1 MSVLTFVDQKRNG
14 NVIKEN
20 IFVQIDQTDDK
31 MTAYMGGAA
40 PKFDHW
46 IYINSVFDVQIKDQ
60 FVDRNTDASGVY
72 NTYRVSSKPE
82 QFDMA
87 CMELM
92 CEKIMGI

>member
-1 MSVLTFVDQKRNG
+1 MNTLTFVNQLRNG

-31 MTAYMGGAA
+31 MTDYIGGAA

-46 IYINSVFDVQIKDQ
+46 IYINGVFDVRLGDK
-60 FVDRNTDASGVY
+60 FVDRNADITGVY
-72 NTYRVSSKPE
+72 NAFRVSGLPE

-87 CMELM
+87 CLEIKV
-92 CEKIMGI
+92 EKIVGT

>member
-14 NVIKEN
+14 NVIREN

-31 MTAYMGGAA
+31 MTAYMGGAS

-60 FVDRNTDASGVY
+60 FVDRNMDVTGEY
-72 NTYRVSSKPE
+72 NTYRVSGKPE
-82 QFDMA
+82 QFDQA
-87 CMELM
+87 CLEVPV
-92 CEKIMGI
+92 EKIAGT